1 MHLLSASWP
10 LVCGLQPVASEF
22 RRPTVK
28 TILLVDSDLGFIFW
42 LGHVLDAAGYIALP
56 AKSVPDAIVLLVQH
70 RLTIS
75 LLVLNSSLAGAA
87 SLVEV
92 MRNLQARVKIIG
104 INTAEGDTGGP
115 LQGIDI
121 SRPKPERIDE
131 RTTRDWLHLT
141 KRVLSPVE

>member
-1 MHLLSASWP
+1 M
-10 LVCGLQPVASEF
+10 
-22 RRPTVK
+22 K

-42 LGHVLDAAGYIALP
+42 LGHVLDAAGYVALP

-92 MRNLQARVKIIG
+92 MRNLQARIKIIG
-104 INTAEGDTGGP
+104 IHAAEGMAGGA
-115 LQGIDI
+115 LHDFDVF
-121 SRPKPERIDE
+121 RPKPERIDE
-131 RTTRDWLHLT
+131 GTKLDWLRLT
-141 KRVLSPVE
+141 KRVMFPGCEGEPVISLE